1 MPKVERR
8 KGETIIELGNFVIRT
23 NKINRYRYKDLKQMA
38 RITPK
43 KVLKM
48 IGIFKKK
55 DKEEK

>member
-23 NKINRYRYKDLKQMA
+23 NKINRYRYKDLKQMKK
-38 RITPK
+38 ITPK
-43 KVLKM
+43 KILEM

-55 DKEEK
+55 DKKEQ